1 MILLIDNFD
10 SFTYNLYQ
18 YLLECGAEVEVRR
31 VNEVTIPEMLG
42 GRYRGVVVSPGPN
55 SPSESG
61 VSLSC
66 IPEVSGKLPLL
77 GVCLGH
83 QCMVQAF
90 GGRVVRGPRPVHGK
104 ASLITH
110 DGTGIFAGIPSPV
123 EVGRYHS
130 LVGEVSSFPD
140 CLRVTARSEDD
151 GVIMGLAHREHPT
164 WGVQFHPESILT
176 QHGHAMMQNFVSLVN
191 TFHVKRDEG
200 ARV

>member
-31 VNEVTIPEMLG
+31 VNQITIPEIVG
-42 GRYRGVVVSPGPN
+42 GRYRGVVISPGPN

-61 VSLSC
+61 ISLAC
-66 IPEVSGKLPLL
+66 IPEVSGILPLL

-83 QCMVQAF
+83 QCMVQSF
-90 GGRVVRGPRPVHGK
+90 GGRVVRGSRPVHGK
-104 ASLITH
+104 ASRITH
-110 DGTGIFAGIPSPV
+110 DGTGIFAGIPNPV

-151 GVIMGLAHREHPT
+151 EVIMGLAHREHPT

-176 QHGHAMMQNFVSLVN
+176 QHGHAMMRNFVSLVN
-191 TFHVKRDEG
+191 TFHVKRDDG
-200 ARV
+200 ASV

>member
-18 YLLECGAEVEVRR
+18 YLLECGADVEVRR
-31 VNEVTIPEMLG
+31 VNDITLNEILS
-42 GRYRGVVVSPGPN
+42 GRYQGVVISPGPN

-61 VSLSC
+61 ISLSC
-66 IPEVSGKLPLL
+66 IPQVSGVLPLL

-83 QCMVQAF
+83 QCMVQSF
-90 GGRVVRGPRPVHGK
+90 GGRVVRGLRPVHGK
-104 ASLITH
+104 ASRIVH
-110 DGTGIFAGIPSPV
+110 DGTGIFEGIPSPV

-140 CLRVTARSEDD
+140 SLRITARSEDD
-151 GVIMGLAHREHPT
+151 DAIMGLAHRQHPT

-176 QHGHAMMQNFVSLVN
+176 QYGHDMMRNFISLVN

-200 ARV
+200 ASV

>member
-18 YLLECGAEVEVRR
+18 YLLESGAAVEVRR
-31 VNEVTIPEMLG
+31 VNDITIPEILS
-42 GRYRGVVVSPGPN
+42 GRYRGVVISPGPN

-61 VSLSC
+61 ISLTC
-66 IPEVSGKLPLL
+66 IPSVSGVLPLL

-83 QCMVQAF
+83 QCMVQSF
-90 GGRVVRGPRPVHGK
+90 GGQVVRGPRPVHGK
-104 ASLITH
+104 ASRIEH
-110 DGTGIFAGIPSPV
+110 DGTGIFEGIPSPV

-130 LVGEVSSFPD
+130 LVGEASSFPD
-140 CLRVTARSEDD
+140 CLRITARAEDD

-176 QHGHAMMQNFVSLVN
+176 QHGHAMMRNFLALVDR
-191 TFHVKRDEG
+191 FHVKREG
-200 ARV
+200 TVVV